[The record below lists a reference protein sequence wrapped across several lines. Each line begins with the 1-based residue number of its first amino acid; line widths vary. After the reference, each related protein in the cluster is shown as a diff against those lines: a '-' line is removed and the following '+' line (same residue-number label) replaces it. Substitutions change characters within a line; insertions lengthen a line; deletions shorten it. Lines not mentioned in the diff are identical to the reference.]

1 MAVAND
7 RQTRNFISCTTFG
20 ASMKSVSLC
29 CLLLLED
36 FLLLRSPPNAAEEC
50 WCCCCCYQ
58 KRYTY
63 LHMVVLWC
71 MLWWW
76 WWCVCDG
83 AEASPNAAG
92 RRRVSA
98 EILLQATRL
107 MGFLTLVVSTWVC
120 VPSNWLFPG

>member
-1 MAVAND
+1 MLV
-7 RQTRNFISCTTFG
+7 
-20 ASMKSVSLC
+20 
-29 CLLLLED
+29 LLLL
-36 FLLLRSPPNAAEEC
+36 LPKKVHVLTHGR
-50 WCCCCCYQ
+50 
-58 KRYTY
+58 T
-63 LHMVVLWC
+63 MVYAL
-71 MLWWW
+71 LWWW

-98 EILLQATRL
+98 EILLRATRL